1 MSLITCEN
9 LSFAYDGVVI
19 CDQLSF
25 QVEDGDYLCIVGEN
39 GAGKSTLVKGLLHL
53 KKPAGGSL
61 SYGDGLRADEIG
73 YLPQQTQIQKDFP
86 ASVQEVVLSGCLN
99 RIGLRPFYS
108 AAEKEIAHR
117 NMEALEILDLKD
129 ACYRELSGGQQQR
142 VLLARALCA
151 TRKLVLLDEPVA
163 GLDPSL
169 TQTMYDYIYKV
180 NRKMGITVIMVSHD
194 LEAALRYATNILQI
208 GHRQLFY
215 GTPEEY
221 RKSPQYR
228 MLVQSR
234 STRHI
239 RIPGKNKGE
248 SDE

>member
-1 MSLITCEN
+1 MISA
-9 LSFAYDGVVI
+9 FPG
-19 CDQLSF
+19 
-25 QVEDGDYLCIVGEN
+25 GE
-39 GAGKSTLVKGLLHL
+39 GHRIKRRPDAGSPYPVHVSDRT
-53 KKPAGGSL
+53 
-61 SYGDGLRADEIG
+61 
-73 YLPQQTQIQKDFP
+73 FP
-86 ASVQEVVLSGCLN
+86 G
-99 RIGLRPFYS
+99 
-108 AAEKEIAHR
+108 
-117 NMEALEILDLKD
+117 
-129 ACYRELSGGQQQR
+129 RELSGGQQQR

-234 STRHI
+234 STRQRFEKMGGYVKVHSHN
-239 RIPGKNKGE
+239 R
-248 SDE
+248 D